1 MNEYMKLTEI
11 HNEILLYIAYKEGL
25 ISKTDYIDY
34 LKSQM
39 KQIVDTKGEREESD
53 ADSN

>member
-39 KQIVDTKGEREESD
+39 KQIVGTKGESEDKE
-53 ADSN
+53 